1 MDRKEILNNYYE
13 NDCDEDSRLLTRHGI
28 VEFLTTVK
36 YVEKYLKP
44 GFSIL
49 EVGAGTGRYSL
60 YFADKGYKVNS
71 IDFVE
76 HNINILK
83 SHIKDGMDI
92 NAEVGDALDLSRFD
106 DNLFDVTLVLG
117 PLYHL
122 YTDEDVNK
130 AVEEAIRVTK
140 KDGILAFA
148 YLTNDS
154 IMISYALKKDHLIDG
169 YNTVFDENFKIV
181 SVPEEVFRA
190 FYIDEFNE
198 LMGKYDVE
206 LLHSVATDGMSEQF
220 KEKIDSLNDEEF
232 DIWLKYHLSV
242 CERRDLQGYSN
253 HMLYLCKKK

>member
-1 MDRKEILNNYYE
+1 MDRKEILN
-13 NDCDEDSRLLTRHGI
+13 DCDEDLRLLSKHGS
-28 VEFLTTVK
+28 VEFLTTIH
-36 YVEKYLKP
+36 YIEKYLKE

-106 DNLFDVTLVLG
+106 DN
-117 PLYHL
+117 HL

-198 LMGKYDVE
+198 MMKKYNVDF
-206 LLHSVATDGMSEQF
+206 LHSVATDGMSEQF
-220 KEKIDSLNDEEF
+220 KEKIDSLNDKEF
-232 DIWLKYHLSV
+232 EIWMKYHLSS
-242 CERRDLQGYSN
+242 CERKDLQGYSN